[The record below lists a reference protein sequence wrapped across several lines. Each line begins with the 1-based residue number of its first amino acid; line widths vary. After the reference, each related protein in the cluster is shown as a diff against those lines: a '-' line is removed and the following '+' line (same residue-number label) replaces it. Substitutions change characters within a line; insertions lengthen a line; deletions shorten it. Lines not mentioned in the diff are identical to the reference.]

1 MATEAEAR
9 ELVLSAAREYAEA
22 RGWKW
27 LTPVEVTL
35 TRNASDDR
43 RWTVKTNAFAVGMNA
58 RIVVRE
64 RDLVVLVAGY
74 LPR

>member
-1 MATEAEAR
+1 MQTDADLR
-9 ELVLSAAREYAEA
+9 ESVVAAARQYADA

-35 TRNASDDR
+35 TRNVPDDR

-64 RDLVVLVAGY
+64 RDLVVVEAGY

>member
-1 MATEAEAR
+1 MVADAETR
-9 ELVLSAAREYAEA
+9 ELVLAAAREYADA

-35 TRNASDDR
+35 TRNVPDDR

-64 RDLVVLVAGY
+64 RDLVVLEAGY

>member
-1 MATEAEAR
+1 MQTDADLR
-9 ELVLSAAREYAEA
+9 ELVLAAARQHADA

-35 TRNASDDR
+35 TNNVPGDR
-43 RWTVKTNAFAVGMNA
+43 RWTVKTNAFAVGMNT

-64 RDLVVLVAGY
+64 RDLVVLEAGY

>member
-1 MATEAEAR
+1 MQTDADLR
-9 ELVLSAAREYAEA
+9 ELVLAAARQYADE

-35 TRNASDDR
+35 TKNVPDDR

-58 RIVVRE
+58 RIVIRE
-64 RDLVVLVAGY
+64 RDLAVLEAGY